1 MPISRILAAGAATVA
16 TAASLAFVAPVV
28 AGGKGEAVG
37 QKYPTT
43 QSTTHICENDSDHTI
58 SFAGPDVLW
67 PPNHKYFSAVIAAR
81 SADSDDTVVLESAG
95 THDEYADPAAH
106 TGEQNG
112 AGNTGD
118 DVSPAAASDGPK
130 AVASV
135 TQSIRSERSGNG
147 DGRVY
152 TFTVQAEYSDGDV
165 CQATFTS
172 RVPHDMR
179 PSNRT

>member
-1 MPISRILAAGAATVA
+1 MPISRILAAGVASVA

-37 QKYPTT
+37 QKYPTS
-43 QSTTHICENDSDHTI
+43 QNTTHVCENDSAHTI
-58 SFAGPDVLW
+58 TFAGPDVLW
-67 PPNHKYFSAVIAAR
+67 PPNHKYFSAVITAR
-81 SADSDDTVVLESAG
+81 STDSEDTVTLESSG

-106 TGEQNG
+106 TGEANG
-112 AGNTGD
+112 AGNTEA
-118 DVSPAAASDGPK
+118 DVSPFFATDGPE

-135 TQSIRSERSGNG
+135 TQDIRAERAGTG

-152 TFTVQAEYSDGDV
+152 TFSVMAEYSDGDV
-165 CQATFTS
+165 CRATFTS

-179 PSNRT
+179 PANRT

>member
-28 AGGKGEAVG
+28 AGGKGAAVG
-37 QKYPTT
+37 QKYPSS
-43 QSTTHICENDSDHTI
+43 QSTTHDCDNGRSIT
-58 SFAGPDVLW
+58 FAGPDVLW
-67 PPNHKYFSAVIAAR
+67 PPNHKYFEAVITAHG
-81 SADSDDTVVLESAG
+81 DGDDNVTLTSAG

-112 AGNTGD
+112 SGNTAD
-118 DVSPAAASDGPK
+118 DVSPFVATEDTDSSAN
-130 AVASV
+130 VASV
-135 TQSIRSERSGNG
+135 KQSIRSERSGNG

-152 TFTVQAEYSDGDV
+152 TFDVVATFDGAE
-165 CQATFTS
+165 CRTTFTS